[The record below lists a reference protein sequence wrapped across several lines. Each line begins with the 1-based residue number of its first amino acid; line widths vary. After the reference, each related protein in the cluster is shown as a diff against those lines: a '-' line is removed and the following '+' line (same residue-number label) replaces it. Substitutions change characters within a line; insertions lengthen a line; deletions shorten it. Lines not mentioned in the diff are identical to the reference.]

1 MRSITLG
8 FLLLLAAC
16 SSRGANGVG
25 SGPPGIEV
33 ADTALHGGSPE
44 IALQIAS
51 GLAAKYPGNEAVLL
65 TQGEAL
71 TALGRSEEAAASFEE
86 ALKANPGSV
95 GALIGLGR
103 LRLATDPAAAE
114 GLFLEALSRE
124 PRNDV
129 ALNDLGIARDLQGR
143 HTDAQT
149 AYRQALGVSPDMT
162 AAQVNLALSL
172 AMSGQS
178 KDAVQ
183 LLRPLADAPNAT
195 PQLRHDLAVALTM
208 GGNKEEAERI
218 LSRDLPPNE
227 VQQAVDAY
235 AGAGKS
241 AATDLLTAEPKT
253 PGMPVAVPA
262 HATSPEETAPAKT
275 AVAAPPTQV
284 AVPAQATNP
293 DAAAPAPAAVQVQLA
308 GATESRDAAEAKWQ
322 GLTRVMPKLLSER
335 EPILTEVTQAGQTA
349 WRVRTGGFADAD
361 EASAF
366 CEQVRASGTT
376 CMLVQ

>member
-1 MRSITLG
+1 LVIRGIALG

-33 ADTALHGGSPE
+33 ADAALHGGSPE

-51 GLAAKYPGNEAVLL
+51 GLVAKYPGNEAALL

-71 TALGRSEEAAASFEE
+71 TALGRADEAAASFEE
-86 ALKANPGSV
+86 ALKTNPTSV
-95 GALIGLGR
+95 GAQIGLGR

-114 GLFLEALSRE
+114 ALFLQALAHE

-129 ALNDLGIARDLQGR
+129 AMNDLGIARDLQGR

-183 LLRPLADAPNAT
+183 LLRPLADAPKAT
-195 PQLRHDLAVALTM
+195 PQLRHDLAAVLTM
-208 GGNKEEAERI
+208 GGDKEGAERI
-218 LSRDLPPNE
+218 LSRDLSPNE

-235 AGAGKS
+235 AGEGKG
-241 AATDLLTAEPKT
+241 AAANLLTAEPKT
-253 PGMPVAVPA
+253 PGVPA
-262 HATSPEETAPAKT
+262 TVPLHATI
-275 AVAAPPTQV
+275 TQ
-284 AVPAQATNP
+284 
-293 DAAAPAPAAVQVQLA
+293 AAAPAAAAVQVQLA
-308 GATESRDAAEAKWQ
+308 GATETRDAAEAKWE
-322 GLTRVMPKLLSER
+322 GLTKVMPDLLGER
-335 EPILTEVTQAGQTA
+335 KPILTEVTQAGQMA

-361 EASAF
+361 AASAF
-366 CEQVRASGTT
+366 CERIRAHGTI
-376 CMLVQ
+376 CVPVQ